1 MIADDLSAMS
11 AIAPDANMQ
20 IPMAGCS
27 CQTLS
32 AVRHI
37 LMQSKTSPFGINLT
51 KDHALY
57 RTAQVMQCDELSKTL
72 MRNRQTT
79 T

>member
-1 MIADDLSAMS
+1 MITESLFAKPAN
-11 AIAPDANMQ
+11 APDANMQ
-20 IPMAGCS
+20 IMMAGCS

-57 RTAQVMQCDELSKTL
+57 RTAQVMQYDELSKTL